1 MTQNCGYCPLCSSNE
16 IAYYHADKK
25 REYWRCSVCQLIF
38 VPKAFHLSA
47 LEEKS
52 IYDLHINDPSDLG
65 YRTFLQRFIDPLVN
79 QLCLNSNTNNRK
91 PLGLDFGCGPGPTL
105 SLMLQEL
112 GFDCVDFDIYY
123 ANDKSLLKPDYYD
136 FVTSTEVVEHLSQPY
151 HVFNCMFSL
160 LKPNGSL
167 AIMTKRSD
175 TLERFKTWHYIQDP
189 THICF
194 YNEASFNWIAQQ
206 FSMSV
211 SFPTTDVAIFSTN

>member
-1 MTQNCGYCPLCSSNE
+1 MTNSHHCPLCSSKKP
-16 IAYYHADKK
+16 AFYHADKK
-25 REYWRCSVCQLIF
+25 REYWRCSVCELIF
-38 VPKAFHLSA
+38 VPAAFHLSVI
-47 LEEKS
+47 EEKS
-52 IYDLHINDPSDLG
+52 IYDLHINDPNDLG
-65 YRTFLQRFIDPLVN
+65 YRSFLQRFIDPLVN
-79 QLCLNSNTNNRK
+79 QLSLSNNTHNHN

-112 GFDCVDFDIYY
+112 GLNCVDYDLYY
-123 ANDKSLLKPDYYD
+123 ANDKTLLQPKHYD

-151 HVFNCMFSL
+151 NVFSCMFSL

-194 YNEASFNWIAQQ
+194 YNEATFNWIAQQ

-211 SFPTTDVAIFSTN
+211 SFPAKDVAIFSPY